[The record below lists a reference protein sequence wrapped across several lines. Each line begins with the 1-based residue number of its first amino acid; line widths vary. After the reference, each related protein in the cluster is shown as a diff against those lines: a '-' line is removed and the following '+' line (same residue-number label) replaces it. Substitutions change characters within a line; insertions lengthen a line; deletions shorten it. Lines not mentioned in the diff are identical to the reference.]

1 MQTMSAG
8 AALQRGLRLF
18 AGMLA
23 GPRKV
28 RSTTSEATAR
38 SELVSWC
45 SEARTRRG
53 DEMARSRCSQSVPE
67 GEFTTDV
74 DRAVR
79 VAGRAMT

>member
-23 GPRKV
+23 GPRV
-28 RSTTSEATAR
+28 RPNTAEATVR

-53 DEMARSRCSQSVPE
+53 DEMARSQCTQSVPE
-67 GEFTTDV
+67 G
-74 DRAVR
+74 
-79 VAGRAMT
+79 